1 MIGFGTVLGVESCL
15 PVFYRQGGAILLYL
29 RMRKAEAVEAMFEVC
44 RNLPSGPVL
53 LQWPVIF
60 LICRHTLE
68 SRAVDN
74 HGFTSHP
81 LGT

>member
-1 MIGFGTVLGVESCL
+1 ML
-15 PVFYRQGGAILLYL
+15 PVFL

-60 LICRHTLE
+60 LSADTHWKAEL
-68 SRAVDN
+68 
-74 HGFTSHP
+74 
-81 LGT
+81 